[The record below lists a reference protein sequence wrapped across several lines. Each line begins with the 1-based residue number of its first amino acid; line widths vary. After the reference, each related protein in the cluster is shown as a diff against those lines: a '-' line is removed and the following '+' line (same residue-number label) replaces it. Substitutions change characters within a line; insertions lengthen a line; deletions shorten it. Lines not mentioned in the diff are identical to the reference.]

1 MSDMGLI
8 ICLSVLTIAMFVIGY
23 ICGRVEERN
32 KSPLEYKPSVIEQFL
47 TIKEE
52 KSNDTKRN

>member
-1 MSDMGLI
+1 MSDVGLI

-32 KSPLEYKPSVIEQFL
+32 KNPLEYKPSVIEQFL

-52 KSNDTKRN
+52 ESNDTKRI

>member
-1 MSDMGLI
+1 MSDIGLI

-32 KSPLEYKPSVIEQFL
+32 KSLLEYKPSVIEQIL

-52 KSNDTKRN
+52 KSNDTKRI

>member
-1 MSDMGLI
+1 MSDIGLI

-32 KSPLEYKPSVIEQFL
+32 KNPLEYKPSVIEQFL

-52 KSNDTKRN
+52 ESNDTKRI

>member
-1 MSDMGLI
+1 MSDIGLI
-8 ICLSVLTIAMFVIGY
+8 ICLSVLTISMFVIGY

-32 KSPLEYKPSVIEQFL
+32 KNPLEYKPSVIEQFL

-52 KSNDTKRN
+52 ESNDTKRI